1 MSLQQVQ
8 VHVNLITINNYSL
21 SDEHVLI
28 WRVYP
33 YTNHDCLVIMMSFN
47 VIGVP
52 AHIAVLP
59 DRLCIAVN
67 DNDKASYALTIYS
80 LGNISE

>member
-1 MSLQQVQ
+1 
-8 VHVNLITINNYSL
+8 
-21 SDEHVLI
+21 
-28 WRVYP
+28 
-33 YTNHDCLVIMMSFN
+33 MMSFN

-67 DNDKASYALTIYS
+67 DDDKASYALTMYS